1 MKKILSTGLSLALAL
16 TLAACGTTTK
26 PTADAGAASSENVE
40 NTTTENVVEDDKMDE
55 TSANESSADAAETKA
70 TEGET
75 SNIKFLSIVDISKK
89 ALDLAGNEGI
99 VTKIDLD
106 KERNTYVY
114 EVEVEAPGV
123 EHEIKFN
130 AENGEIVKHEK
141 DKSDDYNEIK
151 AKTAGIMSIEEAI
164 EKIKANSD
172 FTNPFVHSIE
182 LDEDDNI
189 VKYEAEV
196 RSYSKEYDID
206 IDAKSGEVYKLEV
219 DDDKFFDFDF
229 DFD

>member
-1 MKKILSTGLSLALAL
+1 MKKKKILSLGLSLVLAL
-16 TLAACGTTTK
+16 TLAACGTNTK
-26 PTADAGAASSENVE
+26 PTEDAGVANSK
-40 NTTTENVVEDDKMDE
+40 NTTTENVVEDDKKDE
-55 TSANESSADAAETKA
+55 TKSTESSVDDTETK
-70 TEGET
+70 TSNNET
-75 SNIKFLSIVDISKK
+75 SNIKFLSIVDINNK
-89 ALDLAGNEGI
+89 ASELAGAEGI
-99 VTKIDLD
+99 VTKIELD
-106 KERNTYVY
+106 KERNVYVY

-141 DKSDDYNEIK
+141 EKSDDYNEVK

-164 EKIKANSD
+164 EKIKANSN

-182 LDEDDNI
+182 LDEDDNV

-196 RSYSKEYDID
+196 RSDSKEYDID
-206 IDAKSGEVYKLEV
+206 IDAKSGEVYKLEI

>member
-1 MKKILSTGLSLALAL
+1 MKKILSLGLSLVLAL
-16 TLAACGTTTK
+16 TLAACGTNTK
-26 PTADAGAASSENVE
+26 PTEDAGVANSK
-40 NTTTENVVEDDKMDE
+40 NTTTEVVEDDKKD
-55 TSANESSADAAETKA
+55 ETKA
-70 TEGET
+70 TESSVDDTETKTSDNET
-75 SNIKFLSIVDISKK
+75 SNIKFLSIVDINNKV
-89 ALDLAGNEGI
+89 LELAGAEGI

-106 KERNTYVY
+106 KERNIYVY
-114 EVEVEAPGV
+114 EVEVQAPGV

-151 AKTAGIMSIEEAI
+151 AKAAGVMSIEEAV
-164 EKIKANSD
+164 ENIKSNSN
-172 FTNPFVHSIE
+172 FNNPFVHSIE
-182 LDEDDNI
+182 LDEDDNL

-196 RSYSKEYDID
+196 RSDSKEYDIE

>member
-1 MKKILSTGLSLALAL
+1 MKKILSLGLSLVLAL
-16 TLAACGTTTK
+16 TLAACGTNTK
-26 PTADAGAASSENVE
+26 PTEDAGVANSK
-40 NTTTENVVEDDKMDE
+40 NTTTEVVEDDKKDE
-55 TSANESSADAAETKA
+55 TKSTESSVDDTETKA
-70 TEGET
+70 SDNET
-75 SNIKFLSIVDISKK
+75 SNIKFLSIVDINNK
-89 ALDLAGNEGI
+89 ALELAGAKGI

-106 KERNTYVY
+106 KERNVYVY

-130 AENGEIVKHEK
+130 AENGEVVKHEK
-141 DKSDDYNEIK
+141 DKSDDYNEVK
-151 AKTAGIMSIEEAI
+151 AKTAEIMSIEEAI
-164 EKIKANSD
+164 EKIKANSN

-182 LDEDDNI
+182 LDEDDNL

-196 RSYSKEYDID
+196 RSDSKEYDIE
-206 IDAKSGEVYKLEV
+206 IDAKSGEVYKLEI

>member
-1 MKKILSTGLSLALAL
+1 MKKKKILSLGLSLVLAL
-16 TLAACGTTTK
+16 TLAACGTNTK
-26 PTADAGAASSENVE
+26 PTEDAGVANSK
-40 NTTTENVVEDDKMDE
+40 NTTTENVVEDDKKDE
-55 TSANESSADAAETKA
+55 TKSTESSVDDTETK
-70 TEGET
+70 TSNNET
-75 SNIKFLSIVDISKK
+75 LNIKFLSIVDINNK
-89 ALDLAGNEGI
+89 ASELAGAEGI
-99 VTKIDLD
+99 VTKIELD
-106 KERNTYVY
+106 KKRNVYVY

-141 DKSDDYNEIK
+141 EKSDDYNEVK

-164 EKIKANSD
+164 EKIKANSN

-182 LDEDDNI
+182 LDEDDNL

-196 RSYSKEYDID
+196 RSDSKEYDID
-206 IDAKSGEVYKLEV
+206 IDAKSGEVYKLEI